1 MCIMGQDRDRDGPPL
16 EIYGP
21 EGIRTWLR
29 TCIRYSV
36 SRIVPPYRVHELMDI
51 PMAPEWSQGR
61 YKNGRYFY
69 ELDKRGIGNGQNSHW
84 GSQGLA
90 GQDPTSWI
98 SRAPMINFEPA
109 KQFGEIE
116 GGRDIYP
123 LYDHPKC
130 VDGAPI
136 WEVEDEGDV
145 KVYAAPMSHG
155 VSLINL
161 YIIKTLPQISSPLF
175 PQIENANFAFGSFSY
190 SVSKVPCV
198 GYVVQEENKPG
209 RLRSELVTPVA
220 KRNVKA
226 LKEGGMRTP
235 MKIMATIKDLP
246 PGGSYTFPDG
256 TVIRQEDVVEPA
268 REGRKV
274 VVCGDTADS
283 RAISA
288 LAQGADVLIHE
299 ATNAFLSGIDKD
311 TNKAAVSKD
320 AKIHGHS
327 TPGIAGEFAKEI
339 GAKRLILNHFSSRY
353 KGDQSLESISIM
365 TRIEQEA
372 VRASGLPSEN
382 VAAAW
387 DFMIMPV
394 PQQN

>member
-1 MCIMGQDRDRDGPPL
+1 MGQDRDRDGPPL

-21 EGIRTWLR
+21 EGLRMWLR
-29 TCIRYSV
+29 TCIRYTV

-51 PMAPEWSQGR
+51 PMAPEWSQGS

-69 ELDKRGIGNGQNSHW
+69 QLGKRGQGNDQKRYW
-84 GSQGLA
+84 GTQGLA
-90 GQDPTSWI
+90 GQDPVSWI
-98 SRAPMINFEPA
+98 TRAPMINLEPST
-109 KQFGEIE
+109 QFGEIE

-123 LYDHPKC
+123 LYNHPKC

-145 KVYAAPMSHG
+145 KVHAAPMSHG
-155 VSLINL
+155 V
-161 YIIKTLPQISSPLF
+161 
-175 PQIENANFAFGSFSY
+175 
-190 SVSKVPCV
+190 PCV
-198 GYVVQEENKPG
+198 GYVVEEENKPG
-209 RLRSELVTPVA
+209 RLKSELVEPIA
-220 KRNVKA
+220 KRNAKA
-226 LKEGGMRTP
+226 LREGGMKIP

-256 TVIRQEDVVEPA
+256 TVIRQEDVVEPT
-268 REGRKV
+268 RKGRKV

-283 RAISA
+283 RAISS

-311 TNKAAVSKD
+311 TNKAAVARD

-339 GAKRLILNHFSSRY
+339 GAKRLVLNHFSSRY
-353 KGDQSLESISIM
+353 KGDQSLESMSIM

-372 VRASGLPSEN
+372 VKASGLPPTH

-387 DFMIMPV
+387 DMMILPV
-394 PQQN
+394 PQQD